1 MGEKE
6 AVVESLLKALFF
18 ATILSAYLLLD
29 SRGWKAM
36 KTAATE
42 SHTNSNSRVLFE
54 YDTTDPL

>member
-6 AVVESLLKALFF
+6 AVGESLLKALFF

-42 SHTNSNSRVLFE
+42 SHTNSGVLFE